1 MHICDLDAFMD
12 GILDGLRAV
21 RIFLNL
27 HRLSYLYLL
36 EQFLVDDNADPGM
49 DNRTRS
55 RCACATGYHRGY
67 AKKNK
72 SPDMAHVVISIASMS
87 FAPEGSCSSFEL
99 HESFDHSQSETST
112 EIRREVHRRTALG

>member
-21 RIFLNL
+21 GIFLNL

-72 SPDMAHVVISIASMS
+72 SPDLAQVVISIASLS
-87 FAPEGSCSSFEL
+87 FAPEGS
-99 HESFDHSQSETST
+99 
-112 EIRREVHRRTALG
+112 